1 MLLKSKY
8 VNGICIALVSTV
20 LALALT
26 AGIFGIIAVLNP
38 DIFDPGDYPSKKKET
53 PVPIIPP
60 IDEDPDVPYT
70 VQGQTDSDAV
80 YLRTDSYGD
89 YDGKEWLEATPY
101 THLIDSKYP
110 ATYLGTK
117 SIESM
122 GDSQAIGLAII
133 PHVSKIAIPTYS
145 ITKRNGSAYTPQ
157 YELAKDDVY
166 AAKSTAEFM
175 QKSAQERQYLLY
187 YYDYRDTKIEPSGLS
202 SEYKTYE
209 QTYRTFVYKNYVNI
223 DSSMKEYMLSIAEEQ
238 KIDKNSANVADQ
250 VCVYVNS
257 VAEYSTEYDENLD
270 KESNVVKA
278 FIEEYKKGSCKH
290 FASTATLMFRA
301 LGIPARYVTGFMT
314 ETVAGQWIDVTRE
327 DAHAWVEIYVDGFG
341 WKMVEATPTQMRFKI
356 KPVDVEKVYDG
367 TPLVAKPEV
376 EDVKT
381 QSEAGDA
388 VAPENSFIAF
398 AEKMGYTY
406 EAVVSGEVAKPGI
419 GESKIESMKVFDA
432 TGKDI
437 SHLFAF
443 ELEPGKMIHYAGDVL
458 LQSEG
463 DEWAYN
469 WGELKSN
476 LDKCSVTFGEADYFS
491 GTCKVEAI
499 EKKIPLKIGK
509 QLHEFDIKITDQDG
523 NDVTDLY
530 KKEYALG
537 YIDIKPPTLI
547 FIATS
552 ITAGSQEFVN
562 DGKATTLWNGDTI
575 VATGY
580 TVRGELLEDDDI
592 MPGDGFV
599 VGELSGPG
607 TKTIVFDSSKLVIKN
622 AAGEDVTNNYIL
634 SYVEGKL
641 TILG

>member
-8 VNGICIALVSTV
+8 VNVICIALVSTV
-20 LALALT
+20 LALGLT

-38 DIFDPGDYPSKKKET
+38 DLLDMGDYPT
-53 PVPIIPP
+53 PPKHTPIPIIPP

-89 YDGKEWLEATPY
+89 YDGKEWLDATPY
-101 THLIDSKYP
+101 TRLIDSKYP

-122 GDSQAIGLAII
+122 SGSQSIGLAII
-133 PHVSKIAIPTYS
+133 PHVSKIAVPTYT

-157 YELAKDDVY
+157 YEVAKDDIS
-166 AAKSTAEFM
+166 AATATAEFM

-202 SEYKTYE
+202 SEYTTYE
-209 QTYRTFVYKNYVNI
+209 QTYRTFVKQNYLNI
-223 DSSMKEYMLSIAEEQ
+223 DSEMKEYMLSIAEEQ
-238 KIDKNSANVADQ
+238 KIDKNSASVADQ

-257 VAEYSTEYDENLD
+257 VAAYSTEYDENLD

-314 ETVAGQWIDVTRE
+314 ETVAGQWIDVTKD

-356 KPVDVEKVYDG
+356 KPVDVDKVYNG
-367 TPLVAKPEV
+367 TPLTAKPEV
-376 EDVKT
+376 EDAKELNESGV
-381 QSEAGDA
+381 EAM
-388 VAPENSFIAF
+388 PENSFIAF
-398 AEKMGYTY
+398 IEKMGYTY
-406 EAVVSGEVAKPGI
+406 EAVVSGELAKPGI
-419 GESKIESMKVFDA
+419 GESKIESMKVFDS

-437 SHLFAF
+437 SHLFLF
-443 ELEPGKMIHYAGDVL
+443 ELAPGKMTHYAGEVL
-458 LQSEG
+458 LQSKDG
-463 DEWAYN
+463 KWAYDL
-469 WGELKSN
+469 GKLMSN
-476 LDKCSVTFGEADYFS
+476 LEDCSVTFGEEDYFS

-499 EKKIPLKIGK
+499 ATEISLKIGK
-509 QLHEFDIKITDQDG
+509 QLHNFDVKITDQDG
-523 NDVTDLY
+523 NDVTELY
-530 KKEYALG
+530 KKKYALG
-537 YIDIKPPTLI
+537 YIDIKAASLK

-552 ITAGSQEFVN
+552 VSVPY
-562 DGKATTLWNGDTI
+562 DGNPHIATDYTMEGKLLEGDTLTVGEGFLI
-575 VATGY
+575 GELTTPGY
-580 TVRGELLEDDDI
+580 TEIL
-592 MPGDGFV
+592 
-599 VGELSGPG
+599 
-607 TKTIVFDSSKLVIKN
+607 FDRSKLSIKN
-622 AAGEDVTNNYIL
+622 AKNEDVIDNYFIKYISGSLTVNYTNNN
-634 SYVEGKL
+634 
-641 TILG
+641 

>member
-8 VNGICIALVSTV
+8 VNVICIALVSTV
-20 LALALT
+20 LALGLT

-38 DIFDPGDYPSKKKET
+38 DYTDVGDYPSKPKD
-53 PVPIIPP
+53 PPIPIIPP

-101 THLIDSKYP
+101 TQLIDSKYP

-133 PHVSKIAIPTYS
+133 PHVSKIAVPTYS

-166 AAKSTAEFM
+166 AAKATSEFM

-202 SEYKTYE
+202 AEYKTYE
-209 QTYRTFVYKNYVNI
+209 QTYRAFVKKNYLNI
-223 DSSMKEYMLSIAEEQ
+223 DSEMKEYMLSIAEAQ
-238 KIDKNSANVADQ
+238 NIDKNSASVADQ
-250 VCVYVNS
+250 VCIYVNS

-314 ETVAGQWIDVTRE
+314 ETVAQQWIDVTRE

-356 KPVDVEKVYDG
+356 KPVDVDKVYNG
-367 TPLVAKPEV
+367 TPLLAKPEV
-376 EDVKT
+376 EDVKV

-388 VAPENSFIAF
+388 VAPDNSFIAF
-398 AEKMGYTY
+398 IEKMGYTY
-406 EAVVSGEVAKPGI
+406 EAVVSGELAKPGI
-419 GESKIESMKVFDA
+419 GESKIESMKVFDS

-437 SHLFAF
+437 SHLFMF
-443 ELEPGKMIHYAGDVL
+443 ELEAGKMTHYAGEVL
-458 LQSEG
+458 LQSQDG
-463 DEWAYN
+463 VWGYNRGKLMSNIDECN
-469 WGELKSN
+469 
-476 LDKCSVTFGEADYFS
+476 VTFGEEDYFS

-499 EKKIPLKIGK
+499 ATEITLKIGK
-509 QLHEFDIKITDQDG
+509 QLHQFDIKITDQDG
-523 NDVTDLY
+523 NDVTQLY
-530 KKEYALG
+530 KKKYQLG
-537 YIDIKPPTLI
+537 YIDIKPASLT
-547 FIATS
+547 FIASEMTK
-552 ITAGSQEFVN
+552 EY
-562 DGKATTLWNGDTI
+562 DGTPLIATEYDMEGALLEGDTL
-575 VATGY
+575 T
-580 TVRGELLEDDDI
+580 
-592 MPGDGFV
+592 
-599 VGELSGPG
+599 VGEGFLIGKLTEPG
-607 TKTIVFDSSKLVIKN
+607 EAVISFDKSKLSIKN
-622 AAGEDVTNNYIL
+622 ANNEDVTDNYFI
-634 SYVEGKL
+634 VFKTAKL
-641 TILG
+641 TVTPSW